1 MTQSSLLL
9 LVDDTPGNL
18 DILVSHLEGAGY
30 DLAVALSGEDAL
42 NIVENQVPSL
52 VLLDVMMP
60 GIDGFQ
66 TCLALKKKTQTKD
79 VPIIFMSA
87 LTDTESKV
95 RGFAV
100 GGVDFVTKPFQRE
113 EVLSRINTHLTI
125 QRQHLLLQNQNNNLQ
140 QLNQQ
145 LQHQIDKTTAIEKQL
160 NIIDHRLS
168 ALTQQEALQWGID
181 AFIGHS
187 PMITSVLQE
196 VRSLQHVDKTNVLVL
211 GESGTGKELISRAI
225 HFGSNRKNNPFI
237 AVNCS
242 AIPTDLADSEFFGHI
257 KGAFTG
263 ASRSRT
269 GHFIDAN
276 GGTLFLDEIGDMP
289 LALQA
294 KLLRVLEDGQVT
306 PVGGNTAS
314 KVNVR
319 IVSATNM
326 DLREKIKTNLFRQ
339 DLYFRLA
346 GYAITLPPLRKRVE
360 DIPPLA
366 THFLQILSSEMGKDT
381 SSISDVAISTLQR
394 YDFPGN
400 VRELRNIMEHAL
412 ISCRKGVIQPEHLHF
427 IHDIDIP
434 DTTDCLPNTCSKNT
448 KPQNQATSTNHDED
462 TIITYIQK
470 NDRID
475 NSVAQT
481 LLNVEHARAS
491 YLLKKLLSEG
501 RIFKQGERR
510 WAYYTLK

>member
-1 MTQSSLLL
+1 MAEAPLLL
-9 LVDDTPGNL
+9 LVDDKPENL

-42 NIVENQVPSL
+42 NIVEQQNPSL
-52 VLLDVMMP
+52 VLLDIMMP

-66 TCLALKKKTQTKD
+66 TCLALKKITHIKD
-79 VPIIFMSA
+79 VPVIFMSA
-87 LTDTESKV
+87 LADTESKV

-125 QRQHLLLQNQNNNLQ
+125 QRQHLLLQNQNQSLQ

-145 LQHQIDKTTAIEKQL
+145 LQAQIDKTKAVKKELDIV
-160 NIIDHRLS
+160 DHRLS
-168 ALTQQEALQWGID
+168 ALTQQEAQQWGIE

-196 VRSLQHVDKTNVLVL
+196 VRSLQQVDRTNVLVL

-225 HFGSNRKNNPFI
+225 HFGSNRKDKPFI

-242 AIPTDLADSEFFGHI
+242 AIPADLADSEFFGHT

-263 ASRSRT
+263 AVSSRT
-269 GHFIDAN
+269 GHFMDAN

-306 PVGGNTAS
+306 PVGGNTFS
-314 KVNVR
+314 KANVR
-319 IVSATNM
+319 VVSATNM
-326 DLREKIKTNLFRQ
+326 DLREKVKNNLFRQ

-346 GYAITLPPLRKRVE
+346 GYGITLPPLRKRTE
-360 DIPPLA
+360 DIPMLA
-366 THFLQILSSEMGKDT
+366 RHFLQHLAGEMGKDNT
-381 SSISDVAISTLQR
+381 SISDAAISALQR

-400 VRELRNIMEHAL
+400 VRELRNIIEHAL
-412 ISCRKGVIQPEHLHF
+412 ISCRMGTIKPAHLHF
-427 IHDIDIP
+427 IHDIDILEHTIHHARTASESP
-434 DTTDCLPNTCSKNT
+434 APHI
-448 KPQNQATSTNHDED
+448 QACCDED
-462 TIITYIQK
+462 SILAYIQE
-470 NDRID
+470 NGRID
-475 NSVAQT
+475 NSATQT
-481 LLNVEHARAS
+481 LLKVEHPRAS
-491 YLLKKLLSEG
+491 YLLKKLLSE
-501 RIFKQGERR
+501 RKIIKQGERR